1 MNLPETICSL
11 CHQSKIL
18 GLFTPAELLTY
29 MRCRKC
35 IGELNIK
42 RRPHL
47 AAARLSARA
56 RRVS

>member
-1 MNLPETICSL
+1 MTLPETVCRL
-11 CHQSKIL
+11 CKVPKIN